1 MRGLRAV
8 LPFLALTALAT
19 LSAPLRAETLEE
31 VFHRGNTAYEQ
42 GRWDEAARAYRNILR
57 YRIKSPVVEYNLANA
72 EFKLNNLGPAI
83 LHYRRALRL
92 DPTDPGILS
101 NLAYARSF
109 CQDRVETPPQAAVVR
124 GLRAVQ
130 NRLGSQRQAWLALG
144 LLWAAA
150 GVIAWRL
157 ARPGG
162 WSGRYGWLLAAL
174 LLAATL
180 SSISA
185 HDTWKQLEGRRL
197 AVVQNEAVHV
207 LAGPGP
213 NNPTLFTVHE
223 GLTLEIRSIREGWLQ
238 VSLPNGLNGWIDARA
253 LGIV

>member
-1 MRGLRAV
+1 MRALRAV
-8 LPFLALTALAT
+8 LLVLALTILAT

-31 VFHRGNTAYEQ
+31 IFHRGNAAYEQ
-42 GRWDEAARAYRNILR
+42 GRYDEAARAYRSILR
-57 YRIKSPVVEYNLANA
+57 YRIKNPVVEYNLANA

-92 DPTDPGILS
+92 DPTDAETLS
-101 NLAYARSF
+101 NLAYSVSF
-109 CQDRVETPPQAAVVR
+109 CQDRVEEPQQAAVLR
-124 GLRAVQ
+124 WLRAVQ
-130 NRLGSQRQAWLALG
+130 YRAGSQRQAWLALG

-185 HDTWKQLEGRRL
+185 RDTWKQLGGRRL
-197 AVVQNEAVHV
+197 AVVQKEAVDV

-223 GLTLEIRSIREGWLQ
+223 GLTLEVRSIREDWLQ